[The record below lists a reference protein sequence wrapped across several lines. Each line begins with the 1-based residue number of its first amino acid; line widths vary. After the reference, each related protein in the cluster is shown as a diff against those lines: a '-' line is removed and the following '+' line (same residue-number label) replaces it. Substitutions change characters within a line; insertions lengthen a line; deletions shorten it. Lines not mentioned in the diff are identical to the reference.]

1 MKYKLENNRLKQQES
16 TIMFSDGSAICN
28 PSDEILISLGYK
40 DVVYNEKPLYDE
52 LTQYLTEEYVETD
65 VITVSYIVNEIP
77 VVIPEVIEENPI
89 EESEVT
95 NDGI

>member
-1 MKYKLENNRLKQQES
+1 MKYKLENNILKQQEA

-28 PSDEILISLGYK
+28 PNDEMLISLGYK

-52 LTQYLTEEYVETD
+52 LTQYLTVEFVDTD
-65 VITVSYIVNEIP
+65 FIIVNY
-77 VVIPEVIEENPI
+77 VINDITIN
-89 EESEVT
+89 ESEVT